1 MTDIILSCHRLP
13 FLDQLCKDK
22 GIIVE
27 PVIFQTKDNKEKK
40 VTSILGEGVT
50 ENKRAMYWTLM
61 SY

>member
-13 FLDQLCKDK
+13 FLDPLCEDK
-22 GIIVE
+22 GIIGE

-40 VTSILGEGVT
+40 VTSILGKGVN
-50 ENKRAMYWTLM
+50 ENKRAMYWILM

>member
-1 MTDIILSCHRLP
+1 MTDIILSRHRLP

-40 VTSILGEGVT
+40 VTSILGKGVN
-50 ENKRAMYWTLM
+50 ENGHAMYWILM

>member
-40 VTSILGEGVT
+40 VTSILGEGVN
-50 ENKRAMYWTLM
+50 ENERAMYWILM